1 MKSMQAIKPQTKE
14 ITKQESQVLVRNLIR
29 TSISTICYLRNL
41 FPDESFQQRSLV
53 GIDNKFITFQELI
66 FIPCFQSRKNL
77 KPSLTGW
84 KREFST
90 L

>member
-53 GIDNKFITFQELI
+53 GNDFKIIILRNSNPFLASKI
-66 FIPCFQSRKNL
+66 
-77 KPSLTGW
+77 
-84 KREFST
+84 
-90 L
+90 